1 MVPLEQFDGD
11 VGFVMYSSS
20 PKKSMTATTIRGC
33 GVICEGG
40 SVIWRRQHNLEKVT
54 QLGIGGV
61 IWRRQHNLE
70 KVTQLGIGG
79 VTWRRWCD
87 LEAAAMQLGIEGS
100 CVM

>member
-1 MVPLEQFDGD
+1 MVPLEQFDVH

-20 PKKSMTATTIRGC
+20 PKKSMVATTIRGC

-40 SVIWRRQHNLEKVT
+40 GVIWRRQHNLEKVT

-61 IWRRQHNLE
+61 IWRC
-70 KVTQLGIGG
+70 
-79 VTWRRWCD
+79 WCD